1 MAAPSTDSEPRS
13 TTADPALP
21 APGYPSAERTIAVAL
36 KDPTSNGHPRIVASG
51 YGNLAERILAIAFA
65 AGIKVRE
72 DADLAEAL
80 AALEIG
86 REIPLEAFAAVAEI
100 LSYVYRVNEAAR
112 GGTGPLATPRHAG
125 FAPFEAPH
133 DPH

>member
-13 TTADPALP
+13 TSADPAP
-21 APGYPSAERTIAVAL
+21 TAPGYPTPERTVAVAL
-36 KDPTSNGHPRIVASG
+36 KDPTSSGHPRIVASG
-51 YGNLAERILAIAFA
+51 YGDLAERILAIAFG

-100 LSYVYRVNEAAR
+100 LSYVYRANEAAR
-112 GGTGPLATPRHAG
+112 SGTGPLATPRHLG
-125 FAPFEAPH
+125 FAPFEGPH
-133 DPH
+133 DSN